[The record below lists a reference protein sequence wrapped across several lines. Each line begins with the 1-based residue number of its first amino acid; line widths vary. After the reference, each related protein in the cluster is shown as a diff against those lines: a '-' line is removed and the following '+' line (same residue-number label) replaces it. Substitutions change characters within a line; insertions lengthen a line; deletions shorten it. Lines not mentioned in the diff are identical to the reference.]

1 MLGGKVLKVGNRG
14 IQCCI
19 ERNCVLYKE
28 ELRVLLTEIECCIDG
43 N

>member
-1 MLGGKVLKVGNRG
+1 MVLSVVNRG

-28 ELRVLLTEIECCIDG
+28 ELRDLLTEVECCIDR